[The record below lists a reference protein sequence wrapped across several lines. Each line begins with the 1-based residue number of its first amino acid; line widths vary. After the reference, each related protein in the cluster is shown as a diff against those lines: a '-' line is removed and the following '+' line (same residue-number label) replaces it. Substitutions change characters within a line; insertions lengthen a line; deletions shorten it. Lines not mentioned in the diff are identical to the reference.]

1 MTTTD
6 KDQVTETKPKAL
18 KKPLVDGEA
27 KPKAERKPRVK
38 KEKVVKEK
46 KPRSEK
52 QIAALAKAR
61 NVLLQKKNEKAKAI
75 AVN

>member
-1 MTTTD
+1 MSTTD
-6 KDQVTETKPKAL
+6 KDQVTETKPKVV
-18 KKPLVDGEA
+18 KNPLVDGEA